1 MITNT
6 KFKQIPVVLF
16 VLFILYCLLILFF
29 ANRTLVGDEVGY
41 ATYADNITHGF
52 YTDKNN
58 VDIWWEPGYPVILAI
73 FEILHFPVILTKLFN
88 AVFYFVAVILFY
100 KIVITFANEKRA
112 LFFTFLLGIWPP
124 YLRMLFYENSEALS
138 CMLVAI
144 IFYYS
149 YFLLKNKEINYKK
162 ILILAFTLAYLA
174 FTKAIFGYA
183 IVTCIIIC
191 SVYYLFAK
199 SKTSVKIS
207 LLVFLFAFLFCVP
220 YLLYTYNLTGKM
232 FFWSNRGGVN
242 IYHST
247 TPYAG
252 EYGDWFGN
260 NIYED
265 NPEAMQNHRDALS
278 ETRNL
283 QALEKD
289 KRFMELGIEHFKNHP
304 AKFVYNWFVGLG
316 RLMFNYPFSYS
327 LQKPDTYF
335 FILPN
340 MFLFSF
346 LFISIGVLFRYRKF
360 FPYEFSFILLLS
372 FVYLGGI
379 SLAAAVAR
387 YTALVYPLFFAIILY
402 VFSKIIKI
410 QTYKD
415 SL

>member
-1 MITNT
+1 MITNK
-6 KFKQIPVVLF
+6 KFRGIPA
-16 VLFILYCLLILFF
+16 VLFILLAIYILIILLF
-29 ANRTLVGDEVGY
+29 ANRNLIGDEAGY
-41 ATYADNITHGF
+41 AMYADNITHGF
-52 YTDKNN
+52 YTDKSDIN
-58 VDIWWEPGYPVILAI
+58 IWWEPGYPVILAL
-73 FEILHFPVILTKLFN
+73 FSILHFPVILIKLFN
-88 AVFYFVAVILFY
+88 AAFYFIAVILFF
-100 KIVITFANEKRA
+100 KISITFAEEKRA
-112 LFFTFLLGIWPP
+112 LLFAFLLGLWPP
-124 YLRMLFYENSEALS
+124 YIRQLFYANSEPLS
-138 CMLVAI
+138 CMMIAI

-162 ILILAFTLAYLA
+162 IIALAFALAYLA
-174 FTKAIFGYA
+174 LTKAIFGYA
-183 IVTCIIIC
+183 IVACIIILI
-191 SVYYLFAK
+191 LFYVFPK
-199 SKTSVKIS
+199 DKIRVKIS
-207 LLVFLFAFLFCVP
+207 LIAFVLAFVFCLP

-247 TPYAG
+247 TPFAG

-265 NPEAMQNHRDALS
+265 NPQAMQNHKDVLS
-278 ETRNL
+278 ETANMK
-283 QALEKD
+283 ALDKDEKF
-289 KRFMELGIEHFKNHP
+289 KELGIEHFKNHP
-304 AKFVYNWFVGLG
+304 GKFVSNWFVGLG

-346 LFISIGVLFRYRKF
+346 LFISIGVLIKYRKK
-360 FPYEFSFILLLS
+360 FPYEFSFIILFS

-410 QTYKD
+410 RINKE
-415 SL
+415 

>member
-1 MITNT
+1 MITGK
-6 KFKQIPVVLF
+6 KFWGIPA
-16 VLFILYCLLILFF
+16 VLFILLAIYIAIILMF
-29 ANRTLVGDEVGY
+29 ANRELIGDEAGY
-41 ATYADNITHGF
+41 AMYADNITHGF
-52 YTDKNN
+52 YTDKSDIN
-58 VDIWWEPGYPVILAI
+58 IWWEPGYPVILAL
-73 FEILHFPVILTKLFN
+73 FSMLHFPVILIKLFN
-88 AVFYFVAVILFY
+88 AVFYFTAVILFF
-100 KIVITFANEKRA
+100 KISIDFAEEKRT
-112 LFFTFLLGIWPP
+112 LFFAFLLGIWPP
-124 YLRMLFYENSEALS
+124 YIRQLFYANSEPLS
-138 CMLVAI
+138 CMLIAT

-149 YFLLKNKEINYKK
+149 YFLLKNKEINFKK
-162 ILILAFTLAYLA
+162 ISVLAFALAYLA

-183 IVTCIIIC
+183 IVACIIILI
-191 SVYYLFAK
+191 LFYAFPK
-199 SKTSVKIS
+199 NKIRVKIS
-207 LLVFLFAFLFCVP
+207 LFAFVLAFVFCLP

-247 TPYAG
+247 TPFAG

-265 NPEAMQNHRDALS
+265 NPQAMQNHKDVLS
-278 ETRNL
+278 ETANMK
-283 QALEKD
+283 ALDKDEKF
-289 KRFMELGIEHFKNHP
+289 KELGIEHFKNHP
-304 AKFVYNWFVGLG
+304 GKFVYNWFVGLG

-346 LFISIGVLFRYRKF
+346 LFISVGVLIKYRKK
-360 FPYEFSFILLLS
+360 FPYEFSFIILFS

-387 YTALVYPLFFAIILY
+387 YTALVYPVFFAIILY

-410 QTYKD
+410 QINKD
-415 SL
+415 